1 MNHTLQ
7 DCIDGRISPEIAVA
21 HFMFNGADTAT
32 INAALDQAEQEQV
45 PPDPKIGAIRTLL
58 LSHQQRIDALAAH
71 IAINGGDH
79 HASGDTAE
87 LGIAR
92 IADFFDRAVAASPEA
107 SVALY
112 SLGDPA
118 ILAAATAEIV
128 EWLEMS
134 DLLAPDADVLDLGCG
149 IGRVAG
155 ALASRCRSVFGLDV
169 SPGMIAEARRRHAD
183 QPHLRFEVTAG
194 QNLAFLDTDSFDLI
208 LAIDSFPYLVQ
219 AGIVPAHLAD
229 AARILRP
236 GGALVVLNLS
246 YESDEWD
253 EAQAPVWAA
262 ESGLTL
268 VGSDRQPFRLWDG
281 SAFVFR
287 R

>member
-1 MNHTLQ
+1 MNRTLQ
-7 DCIDGRISPEIAVA
+7 DCADGRISPQIAVA
-21 HFMFNGADTAT
+21 HFMFNGAGAAA
-32 INAALDQAEQEQV
+32 IQAALDAA
-45 PPDPKIGAIRTLL
+45 PPHPKMDAIRTLL
-58 LSHQQRIDALAAH
+58 LAHEAQIDSLSAHVAAT
-71 IAINGGDH
+71 GDDH
-79 HASGDTAE
+79 NAYGDTPE
-87 LGIAR
+87 QGIAR
-92 IADFFDRAVAASPEA
+92 IAAFFDRAVTTSPEA

-183 QPHLRFEVTAG
+183 RPNLQFEVTAG
-194 QNLAFLDTDSFDLI
+194 QNLAFLDAGSFDLI

-219 AGIVPAHLAD
+219 AGPEIVAGHLAD
-229 AARILRP
+229 ATRILRP
-236 GGALVVLNLS
+236 NGALVILNLS
-246 YESDEWD
+246 YEDDEYD
-253 EAQAPVWAA
+253 EAHAAAWAA
-262 ESGLTL
+262 EYGMVLAQA
-268 VGSDRQPFRLWDG
+268 DRQPFRLWDG
-281 SAFVFR
+281 SAYVLR
-287 R
+287 Q

>member
-1 MNHTLQ
+1 MNQTLH
-7 DCIDGRISPEIAVA
+7 DCIAGRISPQIAVA
-21 HFMFNGADTAT
+21 HFMFNGAD
-32 INAALDQAEQEQV
+32 AAAIQTELAEAEPHPQLD
-45 PPDPKIGAIRTLL
+45 AIRTLL
-58 LSHQQRIDALAAH
+58 LTHTEQIDALTAH
-71 IAINGGDH
+71 IGLHGGDH
-79 HASGDTAE
+79 SASGDTPE
-87 LGIAR
+87 QGVAR

-112 SLGDPA
+112 SLGDPL

-134 DLLAPDADVLDLGCG
+134 DLLAPEADVLDLGCG

-169 SPGMIAEARRRHAD
+169 SPGMVAEARRRHAD
-183 QPHLRFEVTAG
+183 QPNLRFEVTGG
-194 QNLAFLDTDSFDLI
+194 QNLSFLDADSFDLI

-246 YESDEWD
+246 YETDKWD
-253 EAQAPVWAA
+253 EIQAPIWAA
-262 ESGLTL
+262 DSGLAL